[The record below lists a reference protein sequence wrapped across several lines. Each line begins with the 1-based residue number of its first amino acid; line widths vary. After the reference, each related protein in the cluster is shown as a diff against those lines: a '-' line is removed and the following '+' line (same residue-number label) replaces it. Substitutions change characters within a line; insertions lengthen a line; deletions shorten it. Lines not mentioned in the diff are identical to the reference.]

1 MKIKSITRNKDYASW
16 TVVYVHEEIE
26 HTVVVNL
33 NASTSLL
40 ESLDNTKMVPPFAT
54 DMIRDELADRGEI
67 TKSFFDEAVC
77 DVRPENWAE

>member
-16 TVVYVHEEIE
+16 TVVYVHEEVE

-77 DVRPENWAE
+77 EVRPENWAK

>member
-54 DMIRDELADRGEI
+54 DLIRDELADRGEI

>member
-16 TVVYVHEEIE
+16 TVVYVHEEVE

-40 ESLDNTKMVPPFAT
+40 ESLDNTKMIPPFAT

-77 DVRPENWAE
+77 EVRPENWAR

>member
-54 DMIRDELADRGEI
+54 DLIRDELADRGEI

-77 DVRPENWAE
+77 EVRPENWAK

>member
-33 NASTSLL
+33 NSSTSLL
-40 ESLDNTKMVPPFAT
+40 ESVDNSKVVPPFAV
-54 DMIRDELADRGEI
+54 DLIRDELADRGEI

-77 DVRPENWAE
+77 DVRPENWAN

>member
-16 TVVYVHEEIE
+16 TVVYVHEGIE

-33 NASTSLL
+33 NSKTSLL
-40 ESLDNTKMVPPFAT
+40 ESLDNTKIVPPFAT
-54 DMIRDELADRGEI
+54 DLIRDELADRGEI

-77 DVRPENWAE
+77 DVRPEDWAK

>member
-16 TVVYVHEEIE
+16 TVVYVHEGIE

-54 DMIRDELADRGEI
+54 DLIRDELADRGEI

-77 DVRPENWAE
+77 EVRPENWAE

>member
-40 ESLDNTKMVPPFAT
+40 ESLDNTKIVPPFAT
-54 DMIRDELADRGEI
+54 DLIRDELADRGEI

-77 DVRPENWAE
+77 DVRPEDWAK

>member
-16 TVVYVHEEIE
+16 TVVYVHEGIE

-54 DMIRDELADRGEI
+54 DLIRDELADRGEI

-77 DVRPENWAE
+77 EVRPENWAK

>member
-16 TVVYVHEEIE
+16 TVVYVHEEVE

-40 ESLDNTKMVPPFAT
+40 ESLDNTKMIPPFAT

-77 DVRPENWAE
+77 DVRPENWAD

>member
-16 TVVYVHEEIE
+16 TVVYVHEGIE

-54 DMIRDELADRGEI
+54 DLIRDELADRGEI

>member
-16 TVVYVHEEIE
+16 TVVYVHEGIE
-26 HTVVVNL
+26 HIVVVNL

-54 DMIRDELADRGEI
+54 DLIRDELADRGEI

-77 DVRPENWAE
+77 EVRPEDWAK

>member
-16 TVVYVHEEIE
+16 TVVYVHEEVE

-40 ESLDNTKMVPPFAT
+40 ESLDNTKMIPPFAT

-77 DVRPENWAE
+77 EVRPENWAD

>member
-54 DMIRDELADRGEI
+54 DLIRDELADRGEI

-77 DVRPENWAE
+77 DVRPENWAQ

>member
-16 TVVYVHEEIE
+16 TVVYVHEEVE

-67 TKSFFDEAVC
+67 TKSFFGEAVC
-77 DVRPENWAE
+77 EVRPENWAN

>member
-54 DMIRDELADRGEI
+54 DLIRDELADRGEI

-77 DVRPENWAE
+77 DVRPENWAK